1 MIFIASAFYAS
12 ISDSTA
18 TPGGQTLTALEK
30 LEKENLDQEL
40 ETLVAI
46 DKKFRDNSGAATS
59 GDPGPIFDI
68 IRYWHYILMCLIC
81 HLQ

>member
-1 MIFIASAFYAS
+1 MQI

-18 TPGGQTLTALEK
+18 SSGAKTLTAIEK
-30 LEKENLDQEL
+30 LGKENLDLEL

-68 IRYWHYILMCLIC
+68 VRYID
-81 HLQ
+81 QK

>member
-1 MIFIASAFYAS
+1 M

-18 TPGGQTLTALEK
+18 SSGSKTLTAIEK
-30 LEKENLDQEL
+30 LGKENLDLEL

-68 IRYWHYILMCLIC
+68 VRYTNKK
-81 HLQ
+81 

>member
-1 MIFIASAFYAS
+1 MIAY
-12 ISDSTA
+12 STTFA
-18 TPGGQTLTALEK
+18 GTKTQTAIEK
-30 LEKENLDQEL
+30 LGKENLDLEL

-68 IRYWHYILMCLIC
+68 VRYRNKE
-81 HLQ
+81 

>member
-1 MIFIASAFYAS
+1 MQI

-18 TPGGQTLTALEK
+18 SSGAKTLTAIEK
-30 LEKENLDQEL
+30 LGKENLDLEL

-68 IRYWHYILMCLIC
+68 VRYVD
-81 HLQ
+81 QK

>member
-1 MIFIASAFYAS
+1 M

-18 TPGGQTLTALEK
+18 SSGSKTLTAIEK
-30 LEKENLDQEL
+30 LGKENLDLEL

-68 IRYWHYILMCLIC
+68 IRYINKK
-81 HLQ
+81 